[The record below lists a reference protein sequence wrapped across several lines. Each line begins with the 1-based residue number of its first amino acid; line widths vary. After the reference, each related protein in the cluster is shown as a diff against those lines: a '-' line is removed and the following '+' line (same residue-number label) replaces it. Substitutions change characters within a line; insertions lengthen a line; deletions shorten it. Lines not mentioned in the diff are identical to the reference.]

1 MRLLTAL
8 FAALVAILLASGLAG
23 SAQAHGG
30 GHAPRAEAAGAVAE
44 QAAEATQMACH
55 CHAGAVCVQAIE
67 AAAPLLLI
75 HDRPMRAVTM
85 RFEPRHERSQ
95 SLSADP
101 PPPRA

>member
-1 MRLLTAL
+1 MRLLSVL
-8 FAALVAILLASGLAG
+8 SVALVAILLASGLAG

-30 GHAPRAEAAGAVAE
+30 GHETRAAAVTAAAGHTAEAPH
-44 QAAEATQMACH
+44 MACH
-55 CHAGAVCVQAIE
+55 CHADAVCVQAIE

-95 SLSADP
+95 SLPADP
-101 PPPRA
+101 PPPRV